1 MSQGNRGGTRE
12 RAGRPRFESE
22 QQKRRNITLSDR
34 LAVKA
39 RKIGKG
45 NISEGIR
52 KALAAISLDR
62 LEEIQQHADDTREE

>member
-34 LAVKA
+34 LAEKA
-39 RKIGKG
+39 IKIGKG

-52 KALAAISLDR
+52 KALDEYS
-62 LEEIQQHADDTREE
+62 